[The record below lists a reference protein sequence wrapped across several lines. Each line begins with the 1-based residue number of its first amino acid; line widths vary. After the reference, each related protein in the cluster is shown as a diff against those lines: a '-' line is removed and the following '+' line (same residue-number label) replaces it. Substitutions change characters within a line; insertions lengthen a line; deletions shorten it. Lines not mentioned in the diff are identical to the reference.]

1 MLLYINK
8 MVIFFKFIFYS
19 SLVFL
24 ILISIYP
31 GSLIGYF
38 LYNDLGK
45 QPALFQNYFGSS
57 INHFLCY
64 SIISFIGFISHKRKV
79 DLFYL
84 LFFLAIILEIIQF
97 IIPNRSL
104 QLNDLIANIL
114 GVIVAYYI
122 IKIYLYFNKL

>member
-8 MVIFFKFIFYS
+8 MVIFFKFIFHT

-45 QPALFQNYFGSS
+45 QPVLFKNYFGSN
-57 INHFLCY
+57 INHFLY
-64 SIISFIGFISHKRKV
+64 YVYISLIGFFSHIKITK
-79 DLFYL
+79 LFYL
-84 LFFLAIILEIIQF
+84 LFFLAIILETIQF
-97 IIPNRSL
+97 TIPNRSF
-104 QLNDLIANIL
+104 QLSDLIANIL
-114 GVIVAYYI
+114 GVIVAYCV